1 MLERERKLRQWG
13 RFIWGAG
20 GEEKDERSFPRF
32 RQAHVADE
40 DTCKALNS
48 VI

>member
-1 MLERERKLRQWG
+1 MSERERKMRQGG
-13 RFIWGAG
+13 RFVGG
-20 GEEKDERSFPRF
+20 GEAETDERSFPRF

-40 DTCKALNS
+40 DTCKTLNS